1 MKIKWKGKGINEK
14 AYDDKNNVIIE
25 CNKKY
30 LDQAE
35 VETLLGNPLKAKK
48 DFKVETKNF
57 IKITGKRNDTK

>member
-30 LDQAE
+30 FRPSE
-35 VETLLGNPLKAKK
+35 VKTLLGNPLKAK